1 MASRKSWVEK
11 LHDSK
16 DLPKVV
22 KLNKEGAEHWHG
34 ETMTVPAPIEV
45 DEVMRKVPEGKLTTI
60 AEIRE
65 KIAKKHETD
74 IGCPL
79 TCGIFAWIAANAAE
93 EERDAGKTNITP
105 YWRTLK
111 AKGEINP
118 KYPGGIQIQKM
129 LLEKEGHKV
138 VKKGQKYFVIDFEKS
153 LS

>member
-1 MASRKSWVEK
+1 MTKKKSWMEK
-11 LHDSK
+11 LHQSK

-22 KLNKEGAEHWHG
+22 KLNKERAEHWHG

-45 DEVMRKVPEGKLTTI
+45 NEIMSKVPEGKLTTI
-60 AEIRE
+60 AEIRQ
-65 KIAKKHETD
+65 IVAKKHKTD

-93 EERDAGKTNITP
+93 EEREAGKKNVTP

-111 AKGEINP
+111 AKGEINQ
-118 KYPGGIQIQKM
+118 KYPGGIQVQKM
-129 LLEKEGHKV
+129 LLEKEGHKITQ
-138 VKKGQKYFVIDFEKS
+138 KGQKYFVVNFEKS